1 MSKTVHC
8 DMYLLY
14 RQKVDSAEREPI
26 NALLESLAASCYK
39 VGLTNKYLAFK
50 RSYFYNT
57 ICRPNLTDTLRDVKL
72 AKVLRTVLDL
82 SYSTVRI

>member
-39 VGLTNKYLAFK
+39 VGLTNVCQPIFRA
-50 RSYFYNT
+50 FYNT

-72 AKVLRTVLDL
+72 SNVLRTVLDL

>member
-1 MSKTVHC
+1 MGEDLEETESFGKEILGRRFVVSKTVHC

-39 VGLTNKYLAFK
+39 VGLTN
-50 RSYFYNT
+50 
-57 ICRPNLTDTLRDVKL
+57 V
-72 AKVLRTVLDL
+72 
-82 SYSTVRI
+82 

>member
-39 VGLTNKYLAFK
+39 VGLTNVCQPIFRAF
-50 RSYFYNT
+50 
-57 ICRPNLTDTLRDVKL
+57 
-72 AKVLRTVLDL
+72 VLLQHDL
-82 SYSTVRI
+82 SPKLDRHVTRR